1 MNTKQSPSETAK
13 AMKAMANETGFSI
26 AVRGSVVTVHK
37 VFTPGD
43 KDAYTRAEGD
53 ANSILSML
61 RMVEP
66 GSVWGTDGGSVGGHI
81 GLMGGYMTL
90 NKSGGSKRVMAALAK
105 A

>member
-1 MNTKQSPSETAK
+1 MNTKQSPSETAA
-13 AMKAMANETGFSI
+13 AMKALANKTGFSI

-37 VFTPGD
+37 TFTPGD
-43 KDAYTRAEGD
+43 KTAYTNAEGD
-53 ANSILSML
+53 ANSILGMM